1 MAEPANSIYSFRCAE
16 ELDAETI
23 ARHRACMFREMG
35 SISDAEANLLFL
47 ASVPWLKG
55 LLAAGR
61 YKGWLAM
68 FGQDVVGG
76 GGIHL
81 LDLPPMP
88 DCCQGGRGGHIV
100 NIYTLP
106 AHRRRGIARSLMNHI
121 LAWADAQHLNR
132 LTLTSSMEGRPL
144 YKSLG
149 FIPTAEMQ
157 LPMAPGF
164 QAGISSPVL
173 KPSPQT

>member
-1 MAEPANSIYSFRCAE
+1 MVQPADSIYSIRCAE
-16 ELDAETI
+16 EQDAEAI
-23 ARHRACMFREMG
+23 AQHRACMFRDMG
-35 SISDAEANLLFL
+35 SISDAEANLLFQ
-47 ASVPWLKG
+47 ASVPWLQG

-68 FGQDVVGG
+68 CGQEVVSG

-106 AHRRRGIARSLMNHI
+106 AHRRRGLARSLMSHI
-121 LAWADAQHLNR
+121 LAWAEAQHLDR
-132 LTLTSSMEGRPL
+132 LTLTASAEGRPL

-157 LPMAPGF
+157 LPIAPEL
-164 QAGISSPVL
+164 QAQPSSL
-173 KPSPQT
+173 RA